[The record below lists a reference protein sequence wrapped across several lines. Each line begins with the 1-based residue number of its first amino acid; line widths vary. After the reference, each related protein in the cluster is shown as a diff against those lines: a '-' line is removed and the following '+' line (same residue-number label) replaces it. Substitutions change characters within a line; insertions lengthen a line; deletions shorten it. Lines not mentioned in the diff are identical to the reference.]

1 MVSCAYHMLNFFSF
15 IVPFANPLL
24 SCLYTS
30 HTELKQEVNN
40 LKSLLNIEQSIH
52 QAATGGN
59 YRQVEVEAHM
69 QELETEASS
78 SSTTSELK
86 ELELLTED
94 YEKTLNAASK
104 LKEEV
109 EEYDIGSGI
118 K

>member
-1 MVSCAYHMLNFFSF
+1 MHIICSTSF
-15 IVPFANPLL
+15 LDSPALTFYISF
-24 SCLYTS
+24 LYTS
-30 HTELKQEVNN
+30 YTELKQEVNH

-59 YRQVEVEAHM
+59 YRQVEAEAHM
-69 QELETEASS
+69 QESETVASSS

-94 YEKTLNAASK
+94 YEKTLKTASR

>member
-1 MVSCAYHMLNFFSF
+1 MHVICSTSF
-15 IVPFANPLL
+15 LDSPELTF
-24 SCLYTS
+24 YTS
-30 HTELKQEVNN
+30 FLHTSSTTELKQEVNH

-52 QAATGGN
+52 QATTGN
-59 YRQVEVEAHM
+59 YRQVEAEAHM
-69 QELETEASS
+69 QESETAASLS
-78 SSTTSELK
+78 STSELK

-94 YEKTLNAASK
+94 YEKTLKTASR

>member
-1 MVSCAYHMLNFFSF
+1 MHIICLTSF
-15 IVPFANPLL
+15 LDSPALTLCNLA
-24 SCLYTS
+24 S
-30 HTELKQEVNN
+30 HTELKQEVNH

-59 YRQVEVEAHM
+59 YRQVEEEAYM
-69 QELETEASS
+69 QESETEASS

-94 YEKTLNAASK
+94 YEKTLKTASRM
-104 LKEEV
+104 KEEV